1 MKKIEINSK
10 NLYKIIPWILTQ
22 RSIFL
27 VVFVG
32 AMLIYSFDVIY
43 KNAYIKLEYIDYSNS
58 AMIFDGKKENVM
70 ITRITSSLK
79 QREDIIRDGLEKE
92 YRNIFVF
99 EDTQEEIY
107 DKNSEMGIYPEGPV
121 SEGSAILPAEVP
133 ETINNGNSGIVA
145 GPDVIPGEN
154 VQ

>member
-10 NLYKIIPWILTQ
+10 NLYKIIPWILM
-22 RSIFL
+22 RRNVFLIIFI
-27 VVFVG
+27 G

-58 AMIFDGKKENVM
+58 AMIFDGKKESVM
-70 ITRITSSLK
+70 INRITSGLK
-79 QREDIIRDGLEKE
+79 QKEDIIREGLSRE
-92 YRNIFVF
+92 YKNIFVF

-107 DKNSEMGIYPEGPV
+107 DKSREIGINQDGSLSEVPI
-121 SEGSAILPAEVP
+121 ILPAEVS
-133 ETINNGNSGIVA
+133 EASNNGNAGIA
-145 GPDVIPGEN
+145 TGSDAIPKEN